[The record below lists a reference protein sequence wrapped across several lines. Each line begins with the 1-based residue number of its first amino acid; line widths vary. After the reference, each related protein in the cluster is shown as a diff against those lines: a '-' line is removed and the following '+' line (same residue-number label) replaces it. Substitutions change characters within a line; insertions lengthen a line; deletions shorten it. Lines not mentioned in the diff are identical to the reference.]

1 MNEVL
6 KVEGLKKSFNQKEVI
21 RNVNL
26 TIEKGKIY
34 GLIGK
39 NGAGKTTIM
48 TMILGQLKPDKGKIY
63 VDGIKVEPG
72 GEKTNQ
78 VIGYAPDTPSFYNYM
93 TGQEYLEFCAKIT
106 HFKSSDLS
114 KYVRSILKKVGLID
128 VDVKK
133 IKNYSRGMKQRLGI
147 AQALLSKPKLLI
159 CDEPTSALDPTG
171 RKEILEL
178 LVSLKE
184 EMTIVLSTHIL
195 SDIEKIC
202 DKVGFLS
209 QGTIVKEGDLNDLLK
224 NHECSKQL
232 LITFTSQNDLMHFIE
247 KYNGRVLKMTEEEQ
261 SVLIDGPIDEVMTEL
276 LRLSLNPDS
285 IKHVHPS
292 IEQLYLEVVG

>member
-1 MNEVL
+1 MRDVL
-6 KVEGLKKSFNQKEVI
+6 KVERLKKTFNQKEVI
-21 RNVNL
+21 SNVNL
-26 TIEKGKIY
+26 TIEKGIIY

-48 TMILGQLKPDKGKIY
+48 TMILGQLKPDQGKIY

-78 VIGYAPDTPSFYNYM
+78 VIGYAPDIPSFYNYM

-114 KYVRSILKKVGLID
+114 KYVRSILKKVGLTD

-209 QGTIVKEGDLNDLLK
+209 HGKIVKEGNLSDLLTS
-224 NHECSKQL
+224 NGHSNQL
-232 LITFTSQNDLMHFIE
+232 LITFASPSELFQFIE
-247 KYNGRVLKMTEEEQ
+247 KYKGTILEISEEEPF
-261 SVLIDGPIDEVMTEL
+261 VLVDCPIDDVMTQL
-276 LRLSLNPDS
+276 LHMMLNPDS

-292 IEQLYLEVVG
+292 LEQLYLEVVG